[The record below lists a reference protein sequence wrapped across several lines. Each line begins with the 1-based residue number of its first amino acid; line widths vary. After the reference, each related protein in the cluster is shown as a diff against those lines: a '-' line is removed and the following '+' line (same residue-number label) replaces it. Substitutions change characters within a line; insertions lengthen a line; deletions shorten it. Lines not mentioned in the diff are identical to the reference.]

1 MGVSAVRAL
10 LSILVLWASTA
21 TVLAQPRQ
29 IFGPNPNLPF
39 SAAVKADGLI
49 YVSGSIVATAKGD
62 IRAQTRDTLAQIAGV
77 LKDAGSSLANA
88 ASVTVYLRNAADFAA
103 MNEVYAGFFPTAP
116 PARTTVVLNQPLAN
130 ADGLVEISAIAVPT
144 GGERVVVHPQGWV
157 RSPAPYSY
165 GIRSGNTLFLSGLV
179 SRNGRDN
186 ANVSGDLTA
195 QTKVI
200 LDNGAEI
207 LKEAGMSYADVV
219 ASRVYLTNAAGFQA
233 MNAAYR
239 PYFSG
244 APPARVTVTT
254 GLTSPDYLI
263 EIAMVAVK
271 DASRTAIT
279 TPNADGSPGSPSANL
294 SSAIR
299 VGNRL
304 YLSGLT
310 GNTTANRTDP
320 KAQAVE
326 VLGRAGRTL
335 RAAGFDWSHVV
346 DATVFLADMTA
357 FQTMNGE
364 YRQVLTRDLPARAT
378 VGAAMVSPDILVE
391 MIFVAVK

>member
-1 MGVSAVRAL
+1 MLAMA
-10 LSILVLWASTA
+10 ATA
-21 TVLAQPRQ
+21 GAQSKQ
-29 IFGPNPNLPF
+29 VFGPNPNLPF

-49 YVSGSIVATAKGD
+49 YVSGAIVATAKGD
-62 IRAQTRDTLAQIAGV
+62 VKAQTKDTLAQIAGV

-103 MNEVYAGFFPTAP
+103 MNEIYATFFPNDP

-144 GGERVVVHPQGWV
+144 GGERVVVHPKGWV

-165 GIRSGNTLFLSGLV
+165 GIRSGNTLFMSGLV

-186 ANVSGDLTA
+186 TNVSGDLTT

-219 ASRVYLTNAAGFQA
+219 ASRVYLTNAANFQA

-239 PYFSG
+239 PYFTS

-254 GLTSPDYLI
+254 DLTSADYLV
-263 EIAMVAVK
+263 EIAMVAVR
-271 DASRTAIT
+271 DGSRTAIT
-279 TPNADGSPGSPSANL
+279 TPNADGSAGSPNGNL

-310 GNTTANRTDP
+310 GNTATNRTDAR
-320 KAQAVE
+320 AQAAE
-326 VLGRAGRTL
+326 VLARAGRTL
-335 RAAGFDWSHVV
+335 KAAGFDWSHVV
-346 DATVFLADMTA
+346 DATVFMADMGA

-364 YRQVLTRDLPARAT
+364 YRQVLTRELPARAT